1 MNGNDNGFIK
11 NKDREKQR
19 QNNVREYQ
27 RKFLNKKMKRGN
39 KMVYKGLEIMQ
50 MISKGQIEDRTR
62 FNFENNNF
70 DGEVE
75 YYNGTLYWIVFD
87 EKWNETGKKNL
98 FEMFN
103 IQSTMVA
110 DFEPLEDKIDID
122 SIEELKSVTNN
133 IDGTVC
139 IMNKINELVQA
150 VKQLNK
156 EVKELENRK

>member
-1 MNGNDNGFIK
+1 
-11 NKDREKQR
+11 
-19 QNNVREYQ
+19 
-27 RKFLNKKMKRGN
+27 
-39 KMVYKGLEIMQ
+39 MVYKGLEIMQ

-87 EKWNETGKKNL
+87 EKRNETGKKNL

-110 DFEPLEDKIDID
+110 DFEPIEDEMD
-122 SIEELKSVTNN
+122 SIEELT
-133 IDGTVC
+133 DEAEGTAAEFNA
-139 IMNKINELVQA
+139 IKNKINELVQA
-150 VKQLNK
+150 VNQLKVKQLEEDK
-156 EVKELENRK
+156 